1 MDEDQ
6 IGRQVV
12 DAAIAVHRE
21 LGPGLLESVYEIVLS
36 RELSLRGFEIQR
48 QLAIPVSY
56 KGLEFVEAF
65 RADLLVGKKVL
76 VELKCVETISD
87 LHKKQLLTYLR
98 LADKRLGY
106 LLNFNEILMKKGII
120 RTVNG
125 LLE

>member
-1 MDEDQ
+1 MDEDK

-36 RELSLRGFEIQR
+36 RELSLRGFEVKR
-48 QLAIPVSY
+48 QLVIPVSY
-56 KGLEFVEAF
+56 KGLDFAEAF
-65 RADLLVGKKVL
+65 RADLLVNDKVL
-76 VELKCVETISD
+76 VEPKCVETVSG

-98 LADKRLGY
+98 LADKRLGF
-106 LLNFNEILMKKGII
+106 LLNFNEVLMKKGIT

-125 LLE
+125 LIE